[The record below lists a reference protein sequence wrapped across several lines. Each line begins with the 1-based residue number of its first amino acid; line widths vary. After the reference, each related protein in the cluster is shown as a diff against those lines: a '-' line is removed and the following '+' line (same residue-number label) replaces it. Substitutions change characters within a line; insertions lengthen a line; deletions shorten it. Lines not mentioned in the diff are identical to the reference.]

1 MKIAIFIIAA
11 YSIYN
16 GNALVAKWVEDS
28 IWYFPHITKI
38 FIVSVMFAS
47 FTYRGIYFP
56 LKNKIELSYL
66 FPLNWILVGALGI
79 ALDIIKA
86 PGYLL
91 GGMMAS
97 FVRRQK

>member
-1 MKIAIFIIAA
+1 MTS

-16 GNALVAKWVEDS
+16 WNAVVAQWVEDS

-38 FIVSVMFAS
+38 YIFSIMLAS
-47 FTYRGIYFP
+47 FAYRGIYFP

-79 ALDIIKA
+79 ALDIVKA